1 MRGFNVLVSRKRIV
15 WVDIAKAIAIILM
28 IVGHEIKNVWIS
40 TFIFSFHMPLFFI
53 LSGYTSS
60 EINNSKKLKRNVK
73 KLLKNSWLLAAL
85 MILLLTVQQWI
96 LYKDVNIWQDSLKG
110 IFWGSNFYGKDGV
123 QVSNVGVMWFMF
135 AFFWAKII
143 YDSLQVLLHS
153 NKYNGFILGILAYVS
168 IIFSKYYWL
177 PQALDVAVVAAF
189 FMWCGWYI
197 KKFDDKNKFNIP
209 LSLSI
214 TFFWIMC
221 VLAKIHIELA
231 TRSYPLQ
238 FVSVIEAIAGS
249 IVIIYLS
256 KKCENLNLLS
266 KLSILGPHTLA
277 ILCIHHLDLYW
288 IWWGK
293 FINSNIIA
301 AIIRLFIDM
310 LLLVIVLWIKKIYK
324 NIFNGNYELFNK

>member
-1 MRGFNVLVSRKRIV
+1 MKGFNILVNRKRIV

-28 IVGHEIKNVWIS
+28 IVGHEIKNVWIC
-40 TFIFSFHMPLFFI
+40 TFIFSFHMTLFFI

-60 EINNSKKLKRNVK
+60 EINNVKKLKRNIK
-73 KLLKNSWLLAAL
+73 KLFKNSWLLAAL
-85 MILLLTVQQWI
+85 MILLLTFQQWI
-96 LYKDVNIWQDSLKG
+96 LYKNVNIWQDSLKG

-123 QVSNVGVMWFMF
+123 WVSNVGVMWFMF

-153 NKYNGFILGILAYVS
+153 NKYNGFVLGILAYAS

-189 FMWCGWYI
+189 FMWCGWCI
-197 KKFDDKNKFNIP
+197 KNFDEKNKFNIS
-209 LSLSI
+209 LSLCI

-256 KKCENLNLLS
+256 KKCEKLNLLS
-266 KLSILGPHTLA
+266 KLAILGQHTLA

-288 IWWGK
+288 IWWSR
-293 FINSNIIA
+293 FMNSNITA
-301 AIIRLFIDM
+301 AIVRLFIDM
-310 LLLVIVLWIKKIYK
+310 FLLVIVLWIKKVYK
-324 NIFNGNYELFNK
+324 NTFKWNY